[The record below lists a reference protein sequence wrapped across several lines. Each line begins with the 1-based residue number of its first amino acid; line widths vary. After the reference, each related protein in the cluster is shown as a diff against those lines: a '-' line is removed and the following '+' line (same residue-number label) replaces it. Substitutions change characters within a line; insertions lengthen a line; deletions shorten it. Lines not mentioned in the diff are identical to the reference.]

1 MTTDIENPIDPA
13 DNLEA
18 FAAVVNAMKP
28 LDRESRVRLLQSIV
42 TFFDLS
48 SNIAVPR
55 TTTLSGEAGMSTES
69 AAFSEDR
76 SSTPKQFLLDKSP
89 ATDVDRVACLAYYL
103 THYRATPHFKTIDI
117 SKLNTEAAQIKFSN
131 AAQAVDNAA
140 KAGLVVQ
147 SIKGQKQLSAI
158 GELYVQ
164 SLPDR
169 DAARDAIAKARP
181 RKSRKKVG
189 A

>member
-1 MTTDIENPIDPA
+1 MTMDTENSIDPA

-28 LDRESRVRLLQSIV
+28 LDRDSRVRLLQSIV
-42 TFFDLS
+42 TFFDLTSNLTLPRAS
-48 SNIAVPR
+48 SSLTDAGNR
-55 TTTLSGEAGMSTES
+55 TET

-76 SSTPKQFLLDKSP
+76 SVTAKQFLLDKSP

-103 THYRATPHFKTIDI
+103 THYRSTPHFKTIDI

-147 SIKGQKQLSAI
+147 SSKGQKQLSAI

-164 SLPDR
+164 ALPDR
-169 DAARDAIAKARP
+169 DAARETIAKARP
-181 RKSRKKVG
+181 RKARKK
-189 A
+189 AAM